1 MDENKVNNS
10 ALKRWLLLIAQGAV
24 VGVGA
29 ILPGVSG
36 GTLCVIFNMYRPLIE
51 LLASPR
57 EGIKK
62 YARLFLPFG
71 LGWAVG
77 FVALARVVELLFKNA
92 YNVATCLFIG
102 LIVGML
108 PQLLRERKRD
118 GLTAGANV
126 ALALCT
132 VLMLGFFMFLSRN
145 EAISITPS
153 WGWFLFCGAMW
164 GISLIVPGM
173 SSSSLLIFLGL
184 YYPMTAGIADLDL
197 GVILP
202 MLLGIAASAL
212 ALARGVDR
220 IMREHYGVAMSCIVG
235 FVIASTIPIIP
246 TAYASMGEGLL
257 CLLCAVAGAAF
268 ALWMARLEHKYGAV
282 KQ

>member
-1 MDENKVNNS
+1 MENVRTK
-10 ALKRWLLLIAQGAV
+10 AGTLKRWLLLMAQGAV

-51 LLASPR
+51 LLAAPR
-57 EGIKK
+57 EGVKK
-62 YARLFLPFG
+62 YGGLFLPFG
-71 LGWAVG
+71 IGWMIG
-77 FVALARVVELLFKNA
+77 FVALARAVELMFKNA
-92 YNVATCLFIG
+92 YNIATCLFIG

-108 PQLLRERKRD
+108 PQLFRERKKS
-118 GLTAGANV
+118 GGSAAANT

-132 VLMLGFFMFLSRN
+132 VLMLALFMFLSRST
-145 EAISITPS
+145 AMDITPS
-153 WGWFLFCGAMW
+153 WGWFFFCGVTW

-184 YYPMTAGIADLDL
+184 YYPMSAGIADFDMK
-197 GVILP
+197 VIIPL
-202 MLLGIAASAL
+202 LLGIAISAL
-212 ALARGVDR
+212 ALAKGVER
-220 IMREHYGVAMSCIVG
+220 IMRNHYGVAMSCIVG

-246 TAYASMGEGLL
+246 TSYASVTEGAL
-257 CLLCAVAGAAF
+257 CILCAAVGVVF
-268 ALWMARLEHKYGAV
+268 ALWMERLENKYGDI